1 MAYSDP
7 VEKHHRLLPAQKKA
21 LQKLGIRTIG
31 DLLLHLP
38 TRYVSS
44 GGAHQIQAL
53 DEGVHASIFAE
64 VVKAETRKTFRGG
77 MPTGELT
84 VRDASGTLKALWFR
98 QPYIAKMHPV
108 GTYVKL
114 DGIVK
119 RRGKDWTMVN
129 PHVETISALPNTV
142 HGTLFEEREGVQTV
156 EEILYPVY
164 PESRGITSKW
174 FFHAI
179 DRALGTRTHEEMP
192 EMIPQETLEKY
203 NLPTLGTAIVWVH
216 RPQKASHAESAR
228 KRFAFQEIFLIQLM
242 RQKARALYQEHKA
255 YTIPNAHQEAA
266 LFTKRLPFPLTPA
279 QESAVASI
287 TKDLGSTKP
296 MLRLLEGDVGSG
308 KTAVAAAVASAVIA
322 SRPKGQPLQV
332 AYMCPTE
339 ILAQQQ
345 FESFIKYFK
354 HTGVQVGLLTGNG
367 AKKFPSKVSPD
378 GTTSVSRAQLLK
390 WVASGEMPILV
401 GTHALIQKRVKW
413 KSLAL
418 AVIDEQHRFGTS
430 QRGALAGKSAIAPH
444 VLSMTATPIPRTLA
458 LTLYGD
464 LDLSVI
470 DTMPP
475 GRKPI
480 VTEIVLTT
488 KRTATEEKIRTAMKE
503 GRQVYVICP
512 RIDEPDPE
520 KEMAIQ
526 AKSVREEAKR
536 LKDKV
541 FPQARIAILHSKM
554 KPTEKEHIMEE
565 FSRGTV
571 DVLVST
577 SVVEVGVNVPNATII
592 VIEGAERF
600 GLAQLHQLRG
610 RVLRGTHQAYCY
622 LYAEAKSEKTK
633 ERLKAVVE
641 AKNGFELAERD
652 LTLRGTGDLAGDKQ
666 WGISDIGMEAIRN
679 LKMVEAARTEAETI
693 LRIDP
698 TLAKHPTLS
707 SYIERNG
714 AVHLE

>member
-1 MAYSDP
+1 MIPSDL
-7 VEKHHRLLPAQKKA
+7 VSAHHRLLPAQKKA
-21 LQKLGIRTIG
+21 LEKLGIRTLA

-38 TRYVSS
+38 SRYVSS
-44 GGAHQIQAL
+44 GGVRQIDHLA
-53 DEGVHASIFAE
+53 EGENASIFAE
-64 VVKAETRKTFRGG
+64 VTKAETRKTFRGG

-84 VRDASGTLKALWFR
+84 VRDTSGTLKAMWFR

-114 DGIVK
+114 DGVVK
-119 RRGKDWTMVN
+119 KRGNTVTMLN
-129 PHVETISALPNTV
+129 PHIEKMNALPGTMD
-142 HGTLFEEREGVQTV
+142 GTLFEGDGKQ
-156 EEILYPVY
+156 EEFYPVY
-164 PESRGITSKW
+164 PETRGITSKW

-179 DRALGTRTHEEMP
+179 DRALGGKVHEQMED
-192 EMIPQETLEKY
+192 MIPEETLKRY
-203 NLPTLGTAIVWVH
+203 NLPSLASAIVWIH
-216 RPQKASHAESAR
+216 RPQKPAHSESAR

-242 RQKARALYQEHKA
+242 RQRARALYQAHEA
-255 YTIPNAHQEAA
+255 YTISRAHDEAVT
-266 LFTKRLPFPLTPA
+266 FTKRLPFPLTPA
-279 QESAVASI
+279 QADAVASI
-287 TKDLGSTKP
+287 AKDLSGSRP

-308 KTAVAAAVASAVIA
+308 KTAVVAAVAAAIIS

-339 ILAQQQ
+339 ILAEQQ
-345 FESFIKYFK
+345 FRSFIQYFK
-354 HTGVQVGLLTGNG
+354 HTGIQVGLLTGSG
-367 AKKFPSKVSPD
+367 AVKFPSKVSPD
-378 GTTSVSRAQLLK
+378 GTTSISRAQLLK

-418 AVIDEQHRFGTS
+418 AVIDEQHRFGTA
-430 QRGALAGKSAIAPH
+430 QRGALAGKSGIAPH

-480 VTEIVLTT
+480 ITEIVTT
-488 KRTATEEKIRTAMKE
+488 NKRASTEEKIRVALKE
-503 GRQVYVICP
+503 GRQAYVICP

-526 AKSVREEAKR
+526 AKSVRTEAKR
-536 LKDKV
+536 LKESV
-541 FPQARIAILHSKM
+541 FRDARIEVMHSKM
-554 KPTEKEHIMEE
+554 KPLEKQRIMEE
-565 FSRGTV
+565 FSRG
-571 DVLVST
+571 DIDILVST

-622 LYAEAKSEKTK
+622 LYADAKSEKTV
-633 ERLKAVVE
+633 ERLKAITQ

-652 LTLRGTGDLAGDKQ
+652 LALRGSGELSGGKQ

-679 LKMVEAARTEAETI
+679 LKMVEAARTESEEILKRDPDLAHHPLLRAFLEKAENT
-693 LRIDP
+693 
-698 TLAKHPTLS
+698 
-707 SYIERNG
+707 
-714 AVHLE
+714 VHLE

>member
-1 MAYSDP
+1 MSPRDP

-21 LQKLGIRTIG
+21 LEKLGIFTIG

-38 TRYVSS
+38 SRYVSS
-44 GGAHQIQAL
+44 GGVRQIAHLEEDA
-53 DEGVHASIFAE
+53 HASIFGE
-64 VVKAETRKTFRGG
+64 VIKAETRKTFRGR
-77 MPTGELT
+77 MPTGELS
-84 VRDASGTLKALWFR
+84 VRDTSGTLKAIWFH

-114 DGIVK
+114 DGTVK
-119 RRGKDWTMVN
+119 KRGNSWTMVS
-129 PHVETISALPNTV
+129 PHIEKISALPGMMD
-142 HGTLFEEREGVQTV
+142 GTLFEGGETH
-156 EEILYPVY
+156 EELYPVY

-174 FFHAI
+174 FFHAV
-179 DRALGTRTHEEMP
+179 DRALGGKVHEQME
-192 EMIPQETLEKY
+192 EMIPEKTLEAY
-203 NLPTLGTAIVWVH
+203 HLPSLSTAIVWIH
-216 RPQKASHAESAR
+216 RPQKPAHAESAR

-242 RQKARALYQEHKA
+242 RQRTRALYQAHEA
-255 YTIPNAHQEAA
+255 YTIPHA
-266 LFTKRLPFPLTPA
+266 LTRATEFTKRLPFPLTPA
-279 QESAVASI
+279 QAHAVKSI
-287 TKDLGSTKP
+287 TEDLSGSRP

-308 KTAVAAAVASAVIA
+308 KTAVAAAIAAAVIA

-339 ILAQQQ
+339 ILAEQQ
-345 FESFIKYFK
+345 FKSFIQYFK
-354 HTGVQVGLLTGNG
+354 HTGIQVGLLTGSG
-367 AKKFPSKVSPD
+367 AVKFPSKVSPD
-378 GTTSVSRAQLLK
+378 GTTAISRAQLLK

-418 AVIDEQHRFGTS
+418 AIIDEQHRFGTA
-430 QRGALAGKSAIAPH
+430 QRGALAGKSGVAPH

-475 GRKPI
+475 GRKVI
-480 VTEIVLTT
+480 ITEIVLPT
-488 KRTATEEKIRTAMKE
+488 KRLATDEKIRTALKE
-503 GRQVYVICP
+503 GRQVYIICP

-526 AKSVREEAKR
+526 AKSVRTEAKR
-536 LKDKV
+536 LKEKV
-541 FPQARIAILHSKM
+541 FPNASVAILHSKM
-554 KPTEKEHIMEE
+554 KPQEKQSVMEE
-565 FSRGTV
+565 FSDGKI

-622 LYAEAKSEKTK
+622 LYADAKSEKTV

-652 LTLRGTGDLAGDKQ
+652 LALRGSGELSGDRQ

-679 LKMVEAARTEAETI
+679 LKMVEAARSEAVA
-693 LRIDP
+693 LLLSDP
-698 TLAKHPTLS
+698 NLEKHPPLRTF
-707 SYIERNG
+707 IERIG
-714 AVHLE
+714 TVHLE

>member
-1 MAYSDP
+1 MQPLDP
-7 VEKHHRLLPAQKKA
+7 IEKHHRLLPPQKKA
-21 LQKLGIRTIG
+21 LQKLGILTIA

-38 TRYVSS
+38 SRYVSS
-44 GGAHQIQAL
+44 GGVRHIAQLEEDAH
-53 DEGVHASIFAE
+53 VSIFGE
-64 VVKAETRKTFRGG
+64 VTKAQARKTFRGG
-77 MPTGELT
+77 MPTGEIT
-84 VRDASGTLKALWFR
+84 VRDTSGTLKAVFFR
-98 QPYIAKMHPV
+98 QPYIAKMHPE

-114 DGIVK
+114 DGTAKK
-119 RRGKDWTMVN
+119 RGGVWTMVG
-129 PHVETISALPNTV
+129 PHIEKVSALPGAMD
-142 HGTLFEEREGVQTV
+142 GTLFEGGAK
-156 EEILYPVY
+156 EEFYPVY
-164 PESRGITSKW
+164 PESQGITSKW

-179 DRALGTRTHEEMP
+179 DRALGAKVHEQME
-192 EMIPQETLEKY
+192 EMIPENVLARY
-203 NLPTLGTAIVWVH
+203 NLPSLASAIVWIH
-216 RPQKASHAESAR
+216 RPQKSAHAESAR
-228 KRFAFQEIFLIQLM
+228 KRFAFQEIFLIQIM
-242 RQKARALYQEHKA
+242 RQHARALYQSHQA
-255 YTIPNAHQEAA
+255 YTIPSAQKEADD
-266 LFTKRLPFPLTPA
+266 FTKRLPFPLTSA
-279 QESAVASI
+279 QADAVRSI
-287 TKDLGSTKP
+287 TKDLSGSRP

-308 KTAVAAAVASAVIA
+308 KTAVAAAVAAAIIA

-339 ILAQQQ
+339 ILAEQQ
-345 FESFIKYFK
+345 FKSFIQYFK
-354 HTGVQVGLLTGNG
+354 HTGIQVGLLTGSG
-367 AKKFPSKVSPD
+367 AMKFPSKVSPD
-378 GTTSVSRAQLLK
+378 GTTAISRAQLLK
-390 WVASGEMPILV
+390 WVANGELPILV

-430 QRGALAGKSAIAPH
+430 QRGALVGKSTVAPH

-480 VTEIVLTT
+480 ITEIVTTT
-488 KRTATEEKIRTAMKE
+488 KRVATEDKIRTALKE
-503 GRQVYVICP
+503 GRQAYIICP

-526 AKSVREEAKR
+526 AKSVRAEAKR
-536 LKDKV
+536 LKESV
-541 FPQARIAILHSKM
+541 FKDATIAILHSKM
-554 KPTEKEHIMEE
+554 KPTEKQRIMEE
-565 FSRGTV
+565 FSAGTI

-622 LYAEAKSEKTK
+622 LYADAKSEKTV

-652 LTLRGTGDLAGDKQ
+652 LALRGSGELSGDKQ

-679 LKMVEAARTEAETI
+679 LKMVEAARTEAEAI
-693 LRIDP
+693 LAGDKDLAEQPLLRAY
-698 TLAKHPTLS
+698 LAK
-707 SYIERNG
+707 G